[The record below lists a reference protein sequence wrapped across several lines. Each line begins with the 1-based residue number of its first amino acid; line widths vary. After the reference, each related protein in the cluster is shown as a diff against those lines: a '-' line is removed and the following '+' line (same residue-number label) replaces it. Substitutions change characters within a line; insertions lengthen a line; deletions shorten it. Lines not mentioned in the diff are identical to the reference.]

1 MENFLF
7 FFVKYRNRFLV
18 FLILL
23 ISISAFFI
31 KDIKVTGSTS
41 KFFIKDD
48 PEYHFYLDTVHQFG
62 SDNSVIIS
70 IKGDNLFTHK
80 VLTKIAE
87 MIDDI
92 KTIKGVIKVDS
103 IFNQQNIIYRN
114 DELHTN
120 VFIDP
125 EEIPID
131 QKVLEQVKQDAI
143 NNPLVYKNLVSDN
156 GKLLL
161 LNVTVKNSTEGE
173 FNSDITKQIQ
183 KILAKYNNDLNGLLQ
198 FGNPYT
204 NYKVIE
210 YIFHDTKFTVP
221 FAILVIF
228 LTIFWSLK
236 NLKLTMIPVTTSTL
250 SIVAVLGFM
259 GITGIE
265 LSILTAVV
273 PALVIL
279 IGTTED
285 SYLVSE
291 FVEEKD
297 IHKSNKDMIIK
308 MISAKLGL
316 PIILTSFT
324 TIVGFASIY
333 LNKIVMLQDFAI
345 VATFGLFINF
355 IITIILVPIMLH
367 YMNINASKQTTIN
380 YTTILDFA
388 KNVFLKHTKKV
399 YVLIV
404 LVVIIFASFIP
415 KIILDNNTLNYFKKD
430 SEVRK
435 RADYFKKYTNG
446 IQSFYIVIKAPKKRA
461 FKNWKYLHE
470 LEKIQN
476 FIKSDKIKFKF
487 SLSIANNLA
496 LVNKEMHDGDK
507 KFYKVPKSH
516 NLTAQYYL
524 FFHRKDIKKYVNES
538 YSTAKI
544 DVWHN
549 IFSSSEFNK
558 QKAILAEFIK
568 KNIDPSLEI
577 TITGKNVLLNKAAD
591 TISVGQT
598 KSVLTTFLVVFL
610 VISLVFRTMK
620 AGIVILAGNIIPII
634 ILFGVMGMFDIPL
647 NVVTAIIA
655 TITFG
660 IVVDDTIHLMMRYRY
675 EHHKEFDKFKAVTN
689 SITGEGR
696 AVLMTTISLMIG
708 YFTLATSEFV
718 PVIQFALLSIIVI
731 FVAVLSDLF
740 FVPSLIK
747 NIDII
752 KEKNEKSN

>member
-1 MENFLF
+1 MNNFLF
-7 FFVKYRNRFLV
+7 FFVRYKNQ
-18 FLILL
+18 FLIFLFFL
-23 ISISAFFI
+23 IVGFSFFI
-31 KDIKVTGSTS
+31 KDIKVTGSTH
-41 KFFIKDD
+41 KFFIEND
-48 PEYHFYLDTVHQFG
+48 PEYHFYLDTIKQFG
-62 SDNSVIIS
+62 SDNSVVIS
-70 IKGDNLFTHK
+70 IKGNNLFTYK
-80 VLTKIAE
+80 VLNTIAS
-87 MIDDI
+87 MIDEI
-92 KTIKGVIKVDS
+92 KSIKGVEKVDS

-125 EEIPID
+125 EEIPKD
-131 QKVLEQVKQDAI
+131 EKELLQAKQDAI

-156 GKLLL
+156 GNLLL
-161 LNVTVKNSTEGE
+161 LNVTVDNSTEGE
-173 FNSDITKQIQ
+173 FNSNITKKIQ
-183 KILAKYNNDLNGLLQ
+183 KILDKYSDKLNGLLQ
-198 FGNPYT
+198 FGNPYI
-204 NYKVIE
+204 NNQVIE

-236 NLKLTMIPVTTSTL
+236 NIKLTLIPVTTSTL
-250 SIVAVLGFM
+250 SIICVLGFM
-259 GITGIE
+259 GVTGIE

-297 IHKSNKDMIIK
+297 VHKTNKDMIIK

-333 LNKIVMLQDFAI
+333 LNQIVMLRDFAI

-367 YMNINASKQTTIN
+367 SFDIKASRQTTIN
-380 YTTILDFA
+380 YVTILNFA
-388 KNVFLKHTKKV
+388 KNVFLKYTKTV
-399 YVLIV
+399 YFLVFVILIG
-404 LVVIIFASFIP
+404 FGSFIP
-415 KIILDNNTLNYFKKD
+415 KIILDNNTLNYFKPD
-430 SEVRK
+430 SDVRQ

-446 IQSFYIVIKAPKKRA
+446 IQSFYIVVKAPTKKA
-461 FKNWKYLHE
+461 FKKYKALHE
-470 LEKIQN
+470 LEKIQQ
-476 FIKSDKIKFKF
+476 FISSDKTKFKF
-487 SLSIANNLA
+487 SLSIANNIE
-496 LVNKEMHDGDK
+496 LVNKEMHDGNQ

-516 NLTAQYYL
+516 NLIAQYYL
-524 FFHRKDIKKYVNES
+524 FFHRKDIKKYVDEK
-538 YSTAKI
+538 YQTAKI

-558 QKAILAEFIK
+558 QKAILEDFIK
-568 KNIDPSLEI
+568 KNIDPSLKI

-598 KSVLTTFLVVFL
+598 KSVVTTFVVVFL
-610 VISLVFRTMK
+610 VISLVFRTFK
-620 AGIVILAGNIIPII
+620 AGFVILAGNIVPIVV
-634 ILFGVMGMFDIPL
+634 LFGVMGLFDIPL

-675 EHHKEFDKFKAVTN
+675 EHHKEDDKIPAVLN
-689 SITGEGR
+689 SIVGEGR
-696 AVLMTTISLMIG
+696 AVLMTTISLIIG
-708 YFTLATSEFV
+708 YFTLTTSDFV
-718 PVIQFALLSIIVI
+718 PVIQFAILSIVVI

-747 NIDII
+747 NVDIV
-752 KEKNEKSN
+752 KDKK